1 MKKLLIAA
9 LIFLSIPA
17 FAGTQITLE
26 TPVDVSAYCGTGTAV
41 KIDLL
46 SINYETG
53 EVRFKLLAA
62 DGTALGN
69 GAVFG
74 ITLPAPVDQ
83 DAVKAAAIAEIAR
96 KTEEAKT

>member
-1 MKKLLIAA
+1 MKNVLISLLFILA
-9 LIFLSIPA
+9 LSVPA
-17 FAGTQITLE
+17 FAGTAIDIE
-26 TPVDVSAYCGTGTAV
+26 TPIDVTAYCGGGYAA

-53 EVRFKLLAA
+53 EVRFKLLSE

-74 ITLPAPVDQ
+74 VTLSAPVDQ
-83 DAVKAAAIAEIAR
+83 SAVKAAVLAEVAK
-96 KTEEAKT
+96 KTE

>member
-1 MKKLLIAA
+1 MKKLLISILVLFSLLAA
-9 LIFLSIPA
+9 PA
-17 FAGTQITLE
+17 FAGTQIDFD
-26 TPVDVSAYCGTGTAV
+26 TPIDVTAYCGSGFAT

-74 ITLPAPVDQ
+74 VTLPAPVDQ
-83 DAVKAAAIAEIAR
+83 SAVKAAVLAEIE
-96 KTEEAKT
+96 KKGT

>member
-1 MKKLLIAA
+1 MKKLLA
-9 LIFLSIPA
+9 LLFILAVPA
-17 FAGTQITLE
+17 FAGTQIALDS
-26 TPVDVSAYCGTGTAV
+26 PVDVTAYCGSGYAA

-53 EVRFKLLAA
+53 EVRFKLLSE

-74 ITLPAPVDQ
+74 VTLSSPVDQ
-83 DAVKAAAIAEIAR
+83 SAVKAAVLAEVAK
-96 KTEEAKT
+96 KTEQKTE

>member
-1 MKKLLIAA
+1 MKKLLISILVLTSLLLAA
-9 LIFLSIPA
+9 PA
-17 FAGTQITLE
+17 FAGTQIDLD
-26 TPVDVSAYCGTGTAV
+26 TPVDVTAYCGSGYAA

-62 DGTALGN
+62 DLTALGN

-74 ITLPAPVDQ
+74 VTLPAPVDQ
-83 DAVKAAAIAEIAR
+83 SAVKAAVLGEIE
-96 KTEEAKT
+96 KKGT